1 MLRVHLSDGQTLSID
16 LGDVDQARAWFMRS
30 KDPDFQ
36 KQITALTLAHRG
48 VQYSIPKPKGFDST
62 SFFAEN
68 VAAMPSKRIKGG
80 ERIVCLAGEVRTV
93 VMVHREQR
101 AARVSLFRLGKQRF
115 APDPKNEGVQR

>member
-16 LGDVDQARAWFMRS
+16 LGDIDQARAWFMRL

-36 KQITALTLAHRG
+36 SRITALTLAHRG
-48 VQYSIPKPKGFDST
+48 VQYSIPKPQGFDSV
-62 SFFAEN
+62 SFFAETVPAVPN
-68 VAAMPSKRIKGG
+68 SKIKGG

-101 AARVSLFRLGKQRF
+101 AARVSLLRLGKQRF
-115 APDPKNEGVQR
+115 APDQTEGVKK